1 MPDYEQAMRAY
12 VRLARLSDEKQQPQG
27 RDRFLLLAGQA
38 ACRAG
43 WLEVADCC
51 RTLTLRANAR
61 HLLSRTASFPDA
73 LRDPDAS
80 AYFARLASFCSFEQ
94 AEHLLRGLDQWP
106 EPAEPG
112 TAGELVLREL
122 QQLTIPAVTS
132 QDSGSCD

>member
-1 MPDYEQAMRAY
+1 MPDYEQAMRSY

-38 ACRAG
+38 ACHAG
-43 WLEVADCC
+43 WLEVADRC
-51 RTLTLRANAR
+51 RSLVLRANSK

-73 LRDPDAS
+73 LRDPDAT

-106 EPAEPG
+106 EPAETG
-112 TAGELVLREL
+112 AAGELSLREL
-122 QQLTIPAVTS
+122 QQLTIPAVS
-132 QDSGSCD
+132 SPDSGPCD